1 MKIGFTFTNYNN
13 SRLSIQAAQSIA
25 ANHGDCEY
33 EIVLVDNASIDAERQ
48 ILATPGEL
56 PARCTVLWNAC
67 NVGYFD
73 GLNLGMAA
81 LHDRAPHYDA
91 IVIGNND
98 LVFERDFFDGL
109 KRRSEVLAHQSVVS
123 PDIIT
128 LDHEHQNPHVI
139 SGVSRF
145 RELVWDLYFS
155 NFMLS
160 RLISWAARQAR
171 SVVGR
176 KDHQAHANE
185 GPIYQGYGAC
195 YIMTPQFFKKY
206 GRLWSPGFVMGEEF
220 YLARQLATRGEQM
233 YFVPDIPV
241 RHHDHA
247 TVSKLPSR
255 RLWEMTRQYH
265 RIYRFF
271 ISPYRLS
278 MDIGKTPADFDQ
290 SLEATNTRDH
300 S

>member
-25 ANHGDCEY
+25 ANHGDCDY
-33 EIVLVDNASIDAERQ
+33 EIVLVDNASTDEERM
-48 ILATPGEL
+48 ILSPSGAL
-56 PARCTVLWNAC
+56 PVHCTVLWNPY

-81 LHDRAPHYDA
+81 LLKRASQYDA

-98 LVFERDFFDGL
+98 LVFEPEFFEGL
-109 KRRSEVLAHQSVVS
+109 KRHTDVLAKQSVVS
-123 PDIIT
+123 PNIIT
-128 LDHEHQNPHVI
+128 LDNQHQNPHVI
-139 SGVSRF
+139 AGVSRL
-145 RELVWDLYFS
+145 REFVWDLYFS

-160 RLISWAARQAR
+160 QLIGWAAQRAR
-171 SVVGR
+171 SLVSR
-176 KDHQAHANE
+176 KDHCAHAIE
-185 GPIYQGYGAC
+185 GAIYQGYGAC
-195 YIMTPQFFKKY
+195 YILTPNFFRKY
-206 GRLWSPGFVMGEEF
+206 KRLWSPGFLMGEEF
-220 YLARQLATRGEQM
+220 YLARQLAAEGEQM
-233 YFVPDIPV
+233 YYVPDIPV

-247 TVSKLPSR
+247 TVSKLPSL

-271 ISPYRLS
+271 ISPYRWS
-278 MDIGKTPADFDQ
+278 MDSGKTPADFDLSQ
-290 SLEATNTRDH
+290 GSPKTNVN

>member
-25 ANHGDCEY
+25 ANHGDCDY
-33 EIVLVDNASIDAERQ
+33 EIVLVDNASTEEERR
-48 ILATPGEL
+48 ILAAAGAL
-56 PARCTVLWNAC
+56 PERCSVVWNTT

-73 GLNLGMAA
+73 GLNLGIDA
-81 LHDRAPHYDA
+81 LHERSQHYDA

-98 LVFERDFFDGL
+98 LVFERAFFEGL
-109 KRRSEVLAHQSVVS
+109 KCRSDALGQYSVVA

-128 LDHEHQNPHVI
+128 LDFEHQNPHVI

-155 NFMLS
+155 NF
-160 RLISWAARQAR
+160 RLAQLIGWVARHAR
-171 SVVGR
+171 GVTGR
-176 KDHQAHANE
+176 KDHHAYAAE

-195 YIMTPQFFKKY
+195 YIMTPRFFQTY

-220 YLARQLATRGEQM
+220 YLARQLAARGEQM
-233 YFVPDIPV
+233 YYVPEIPV

-247 TVSKLPSR
+247 TVSMLPSR
-255 RLWEMTRQYH
+255 RLWEMTREYH
-265 RIYRFF
+265 HIYRFF
-271 ISPYRLS
+271 IAPYRFP
-278 MDIGKTPADFDQ
+278 MDSGRTPDDYEKW
-290 SLEATNTRDH
+290 LETKRI
-300 S
+300 

>member
-1 MKIGFTFTNYNN
+1 MKIGFAFTNYNN

-25 ANHGDCEY
+25 SNHGDCSY
-33 EIVLVDNASIDAERQ
+33 EIVLVDNASTEEERQ
-48 ILATPGEL
+48 ILAAPDAL
-56 PARCTVLWNAC
+56 PTHCSVLWNAT

-73 GLNLGMAA
+73 GLNLGMDA
-81 LHDRAPHYDA
+81 LRERSPHYDA

-98 LVFERDFFDGL
+98 LVFERGFFDGL
-109 KRRSEVLAHQSVVS
+109 KRRTDAIAQHSVVA

-128 LDHEHQNPHVI
+128 LDLEHQNPHVI

-155 NFMLS
+155 NFRLS
-160 RLISWAARQAR
+160 QFIGWSVRQLRGLA
-171 SVVGR
+171 GR
-176 KDHQAHANE
+176 KDHQAHADE

-195 YIMTPQFFKKY
+195 YIMTPRFFATY

-220 YLARQLATRGEQM
+220 YLARQLAARGEQM
-233 YFVPDIPV
+233 YYVPDIPV

-271 ISPYRLS
+271 IAPYRLS
-278 MDIGKTPADFDQ
+278 MDSGRTPEDYEKW
-290 SLEATNTRDH
+290 LETKKFNKYR
-300 S
+300 

>member
-1 MKIGFTFTNYNN
+1 VKIGFTFTNYNN

-25 ANHGDCEY
+25 ANHCDNEY
-33 EIVLVDNASIDAERQ
+33 EIVLVDNASTEAERR
-48 ILATPGEL
+48 ILAEPGAL
-56 PARCTVLWNAC
+56 PPRCTVLWNSS

-73 GLNLGMAA
+73 GLNLGIDA
-81 LHDRAPHYDA
+81 LHERAPHYDA
-91 IVIGNND
+91 VVIGNND

-109 KRRSEVLAHQSVVS
+109 KCRADVLERQSVVS

-155 NFMLS
+155 SFRLS
-160 RLISWAARQAR
+160 QLIGWMALRAR
-171 SVVGR
+171 SLVGR
-176 KDHQAHANE
+176 RDHHAHTDE

-195 YIMTPQFFKKY
+195 YIITPRFFRTY

-220 YLARQLATRGEQM
+220 YLARQLAARGELM
-233 YFVPDIPV
+233 YYVPDIPV
-241 RHHDHA
+241 HHLDHA
-247 TVSKLPSR
+247 TVSQLPSR

-271 ISPYRLS
+271 VSPYRFP
-278 MDIGKTPADFDQ
+278 MDNGKTPADFDDCLQ
-290 SLEATNTRDH
+290 SKNT
-300 S
+300 